1 MELVH
6 RALSTQFHLYL
17 LGTHN
22 AKMVCVN
29 PKPIEFAKLKLVIH
43 GVNNKK
49 FLLNQIP
56 KKSFFAGML
65 RNR

>member
-6 RALSTQFHLYL
+6 RALSTQFHLYYL
-17 LGTHN
+17 LGTRN

-49 FLLNQIP
+49 FL
-56 KKSFFAGML
+56 
-65 RNR
+65 